1 MPNKRM
7 EGVPWP
13 RRELA
18 DMELCEGTKGCLE
31 PRWLYCQLPGASRD
45 VIMHLPSLGSKY
57 LEGGHMQAGGD
68 CGLWRELWALWLWW
82 AQSSSSWAILGFPNN
97 DISLWIFSGSW
108 RGSWVMRWV
117 MHSFLKKKLLGPKEI
132 SRDSNL
138 IFPVLFIFAWG
149 KDS

>member
-57 LEGGHMQAGGD
+57 LEGGTCRQEGIVGCGESCEPCD
-68 CGLWRELWALWLWW
+68 CDGLRAAPPGLYLAFLTTTS
-82 AQSSSSWAILGFPNN
+82 ACGF
-97 DISLWIFSGSW
+97 SLAVEG
-108 RGSWVMRWV
+108 
-117 MHSFLKKKLLGPKEI
+117 
-132 SRDSNL
+132 
-138 IFPVLFIFAWG
+138 VLE
-149 KDS
+149 